1 MPQKDTS
8 TMAASNEIAL
18 ELAPIIRVYK
28 DGRIERLN
36 ADVHLPPSVDT
47 ATGVASKDV
56 PIAAGVTARLYLP
69 AVAAPSK
76 LPVFV
81 YYHGGCFCI
90 GSAFS
95 SIYHDFLNT
104 IVSTASVIAVS
115 VDYRLAPEHLI
126 PAAYEDA
133 WCALQWVASHAEGGP
148 EPWLAKDRTDFTRL
162 FLAGDSA
169 GANIA
174 HNVAMR
180 VAAEG
185 LGVGGARVESAVL
198 LHPYFWGTAR
208 LPSEVGRVDHP
219 FIPPHTVDS
228 MWQLIT
234 GGADNDDPRL
244 NPLAEGAPSL
254 AGLGC
259 RRVMVAVAEKDT
271 LRDRGRAYFEALR
284 KSGWGG
290 EAQLWETQGEDH
302 VFFLFKP
309 GCNEVSLLVKR
320 LVSFLKD

>member
-1 MPQKDTS
+1 MSSILYEPLLHVYYLKEIGNHFNFFFEETPLALPSEDTS

-18 ELAPIIRVYK
+18 ELVPIIRIYK
-28 DGRIERLN
+28 DGRIERLD

-69 AVAAPSK
+69 AVDSPSK

-81 YYHGGCFCI
+81 YYHGGGFCI
-90 GSAFS
+90 GSASS
-95 SIYHDFLNT
+95 SIYHVFLNT

-133 WCALQWVASHAEGGP
+133 WCALRWVASHAEGGP

-185 LGVGGARVESAVL
+185 LGVGGARVESMVL
-198 LHPYFWGTAR
+198 LHPYFWGTTR
-208 LPSEVGRVDHP
+208 LP
-219 FIPPHTVDS
+219 
-228 MWQLIT
+228 
-234 GGADNDDPRL
+234 L
-244 NPLAEGAPSL
+244 NPLADVAPSL

-284 KSGWGG
+284 KCGWGG